1 MGVDQ
6 IIEATIINCEGKIV
20 KADESMLQAIRGGG
34 GTLGVIG
41 EMTVKVYAL
50 DKVRSSERSIA
61 PISLCL
67 SIEID

>member
-6 IIEATIINCEGKIV
+6 IIGATIINCEGKIV
-20 KADESMLQAIRGGG
+20 KADEDMLQVIRGGG

-50 DKVRSSERSIA
+50 DKVR
-61 PISLCL
+61 L
-67 SIEID
+67 